1 MRKTKEMMDAT
12 HKRHGESF
20 SAPRQPSADEQ
31 QSGFERWLRRT
42 SPSGD
47 CDSVH
52 SQWLESSDYLDLFED
67 Q

>member
-1 MRKTKEMMDAT
+1 MRKTKEMMDGT
-12 HKRHGESF
+12 HKRHEKPF
-20 SAPRQPSADEQ
+20 IAPRQPTEDEQ
-31 QSGFERWLRRT
+31 QSAFEDWFRRA